1 VSDRELVVLGTAS
14 QAPTR
19 SRNHNG
25 YLLLWD
31 GEGLLFDPGEGT
43 QRQMLFAG
51 VTASQITC
59 ICITHF
65 HGDHCLGLPGVL
77 QRMSLDRV
85 RHVVQACY
93 PAQNQEVFT
102 GLRHAT
108 LFRDVVDLRERP
120 ARTGGT
126 VLQAAGFGVE
136 AHSLSHTV
144 PAIGYRLVEPDGRRM
159 LPDKLAALG
168 ITGPAIGQL
177 QRGGHLLTADRVVT
191 VEQVSEPRRGQ
202 RFAFIMDTRLC
213 DAAFALADGAD
224 MVVCESTFADADA
237 ALAHEY
243 GHLTAG
249 QAGRIAAESGARLLV
264 LTHFSQRYDRSDGQQ
279 LAVQA
284 AMAFDGQVVLA
295 RDLDRI
301 PVPSRH
307 RPSYLAA
314 SVPGVRLGVVSKP
327 SLPVKCA
334 LISWPARAAERATRG
349 RRVSSPRKVVMH
361 NHASWSTARA
371 VEPRV

>member
-1 VSDRELVVLGTAS
+1 MSDRELAVLGTAS

-31 GEGLLFDPGEGT
+31 DEGLLFDPGEGT

-51 VTASQITC
+51 VAASRITR

-77 QRMSLDRV
+77 ARMSLDRV
-85 RHVVQACY
+85 PHAVDACY

-102 GLRHAT
+102 RLRHAA

-120 ARTGGT
+120 AGTGGT
-126 VLQAAGFGVE
+126 VLRAAGFAVQ
-136 AHSLSHTV
+136 AQPLSHTI
-144 PAIGYRLVEPDGRRM
+144 PTLGYRLVEADGRRM
-159 LPDKLAALG
+159 FPDKLAALG
-168 ITGPAIGQL
+168 ITGPDIGRL
-177 QRGGHLLTADRVVT
+177 QREGRLDTGDRLVT
-191 VEQVSEPRRGQ
+191 VEQVSEPRPGQ

-224 MVVCESTFADADA
+224 MVVCESTFADTEA
-237 ALAHEY
+237 ALAREY

-249 QAGRIAAESGARLLV
+249 QAGRIAAESRARLLV
-264 LTHFSQRYDRSDGQQ
+264 LTHFSQRYEHGDGQR
-279 LAVQA
+279 LAAQA
-284 AMAFDGQVVLA
+284 STAFGGPVVLA

-301 PVPSRH
+301 PVPSR
-307 RPSYLAA
+307 R
-314 SVPGVRLGVVSKP
+314 
-327 SLPVKCA
+327 
-334 LISWPARAAERATRG
+334 
-349 RRVSSPRKVVMH
+349 
-361 NHASWSTARA
+361 
-371 VEPRV
+371 